1 MSGKKH
7 LDEITGV
14 ETTGHVWDGDLR
26 ELNKPLPKWWLYV
39 FYACIVW
46 AFGYWMVYPA
56 WPTLT
61 GYTKGY
67 LGYSQRAE
75 VAKELAAAKAAQDK
89 YRVGIAASSLS
100 DIKKNPELFQF
111 ALAGG
116 AALFGDNCA
125 ACHGRGAQGGV
136 GYPNLNDDDWLWG
149 GDLEQIHTTISF
161 GVRSGNPN
169 AHDTAMPRFGL
180 DGVLQPAQIS
190 DVANYVR
197 SLSHLDVDTTAAGRG
212 APIFAEQCSVC
223 HGTEGKGN
231 TELGAPN
238 LSDAIWLYGN
248 SQETVMQSIRTGRG
262 GIMPAWSERLDPIS
276 IKILA
281 LYVHSLGGGQSTP
294 DKSAPADAPK

>member
-75 VAKELAAAKAAQDK
+75 VTKELAAAKAAQDK

-197 SLSHLDVDTTAAGRG
+197 SLSHLDVDTAAASRG

-276 IKILA
+276 IKMLA